1 MNTWINKINMV
12 SRSRQIS
19 STRIDLRA
27 ESNQQATQPTDTRS
41 EKPHNFFTA
50 HRNGLVH
57 TQRTWARTPSRLD
70 TSEPCDFTPPR
81 HVQTS
86 PLDHLQPLRKNVRN
100 IPDSKSLPLHRRE
113 KKKIKNPSWIIKK
126 EPWTVWRSTN
136 KRTPHTNWSEKGGG
150 WGREALQQGSHF
162 HVQPP
167 SLTLLNDLELPWA
180 SGVTTGHSSL
190 LEEEK
195 QRRQTGS
202 CSSRSLMYIS
212 SSP

>member
-12 SRSRQIS
+12 SRSRRIS
-19 STRIDLRA
+19 STRIDLGA

-100 IPDSKSLPLHRRE
+100 IPDSKSLPLHRGGKKK
-113 KKKIKNPSWIIKK
+113 KKKIRLELLKRSHERSGARQIK
-126 EPWTVWRSTN
+126 EPPTQTEAR
-136 KRTPHTNWSEKGGG
+136 
-150 WGREALQQGSHF
+150 REVGEDERLCSRDRISMC
-162 HVQPP
+162 
-167 SLTLLNDLELPWA
+167 SLRA
-180 SGVTTGHSSL
+180 S
-190 LEEEK
+190 
-195 QRRQTGS
+195 R
-202 CSSRSLMYIS
+202 CSMT
-212 SSP
+212 

>member
-1 MNTWINKINMV
+1 MAWY
-12 SRSRQIS
+12 
-19 STRIDLRA
+19 
-27 ESNQQATQPTDTRS
+27 
-41 EKPHNFFTA
+41 
-50 HRNGLVH
+50 
-57 TQRTWARTPSRLD
+57 TPSAPEPEHHLALTRLNLVTLHHRD
-70 TSEPCDFTPPR
+70 MSKHLHSIIYNLSVKMLETF
-81 HVQTS
+81 QT
-86 PLDHLQPLRKNVRN
+86 QKAYRF
-100 IPDSKSLPLHRRE
+100 IAGE
-113 KKKIKNPSWIIKK
+113 KKKKKKPSWIIKK